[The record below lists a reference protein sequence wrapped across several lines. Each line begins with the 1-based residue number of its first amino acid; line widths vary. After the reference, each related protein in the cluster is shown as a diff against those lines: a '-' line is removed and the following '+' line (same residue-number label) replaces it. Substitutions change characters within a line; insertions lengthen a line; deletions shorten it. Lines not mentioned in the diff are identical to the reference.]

1 MKTPLPYVTVSY
13 AQSLDGRIA
22 TKSGD
27 SRGLGSPESLVLAH
41 QLRRDHQ
48 AILVGIGT
56 VLTDDPQ
63 LTCRLVQGRN
73 PIRVIL
79 DTELRL
85 PLESKLATTV
95 SQAPVWLLYRGNGA
109 RKGELEA
116 AGCRCLKVNDY
127 PGAGKGLPAVLGT
140 LANQGVSSVFV
151 EGGAQ
156 VITSFLGSGLVDRL
170 ITVTVPVVLGKG
182 IEAVGD
188 LGVVNLTQ
196 ALRPLSWKRWEL
208 GPDQVT
214 ELRFTPRQAPEEILG
229 GS

>member
-1 MKTPLPYVTVSY
+1 MKNPFPYVTVSY

-56 VLTDDPQ
+56 VLADDPQ

-85 PLESKLATTV
+85 PLGSKLATSV
-95 SQAPVWLLYRGNGA
+95 SQAPVWLLYRGQGT
-109 RKGELEA
+109 RKPELEA
-116 AGCRCLKVNDY
+116 SGCRCLNVNDY

-140 LANQGVSSVFV
+140 LANEGVSSVFV

-170 ITVTVPVVLGKG
+170 ITVTAPLVLGKG

-188 LGVVNLTQ
+188 LGVVTLTQ
-196 ALRPLSWKRWEL
+196 ALRPRSLKRWEL

-214 ELRFTPRQAPEEILG
+214 ELRFTSRQAPEEILG